1 MLLGVDDQF
10 QTNLVCGNEAFKNSK
25 QEKVLGVTID
35 NKLNFATHLSHIT
48 KHANIKSNALTRNI
62 LLVEL
67 TAYMND
73 ACALFNKTTP
83 LILKYF
89 LRIQMKNQSTKNA

>member
-25 QEKVLGVTID
+25 QERVIGVTID
-35 NKLNFATHLSHIT
+35 NKLNFATHLSNIT
-48 KHANIKSNALTRNI
+48 KHANRKSNALTRNT

-67 TAYMND
+67 SAYMND

-83 LILKYF
+83 LISKYLLKMQ
-89 LRIQMKNQSTKNA
+89 IKN